1 MEIIADILIKGED
14 MSGEVN
20 KGKRIESLQALRC
33 LAFTAIFISHVNPD
47 MGAWGGGERS
57 CIFCTFGIC
66 DAVFK

>member
-1 MEIIADILIKGED
+1 

-47 MGAWGGGERS
+47 MGAWGGVERS